1 MSRNLTWTLIGM
13 ADMFALISDNS
24 ALAFVLVYFTV
35 FGILF
40 SNKVIRNWI
49 MNTFF

>member
-1 MSRNLTWTLIGM
+1 MSRNLTWTLVGM

-40 SNKVIRNWI
+40 SNKGIRNWI
-49 MNTFF
+49 ITNFF